1 MKPNKWAA
9 YVDRVRGDHN
19 QAQVAAHAGVDQAT
33 VSRWLRGGAIGRGS
47 RVANFARA
55 YDANVLEAL
64 VAAGYITE
72 EEARRG
78 LDEEHGRSP

>member
-1 MKPNKWAA
+1 
-9 YVDRVRGDHN
+9 
-19 QAQVAAHAGVDQAT
+19 
-33 VSRWLRGGAIGRGS
+33 
-47 RVANFARA
+47 VANFARA

-78 LDEEHGRSP
+78 LDEEHGRSPQGAATALP